1 MLGWAPP
8 PGTGRASQRACRPAK
23 SRSRRGS
30 TGGTAASHRLRNFSY
45 GWPVSNAS
53 RVTWYGTDRTVI
65 IWLPWS
71 PWRGASRTT
80 AVSPWQPGSSPRV
93 LTSGGQRSMLS
104 VRRPTEN
111 YWSDPSK
118 RLGGFMVE
126 QDTRLRILAA
136 AKGVLLDVGY
146 ANLSTRGIAEAAGVP
161 LSQIHYHFG
170 TKQNL
175 MLAVLDME
183 NQMRLARQAAM
194 YEADKPLWEQWLQAC
209 DFFDDD
215 LESGY
220 VRVLMEMT
228 AAGWSNPEIAAAV
241 STQVQGWFDLLAEVA
256 QRAAKR
262 FGLLSPFT
270 PAELAALAGLPFLG
284 AEAVILL
291 GLDDSKIAGRPALR
305 KIGELL
311 RVLEEPPEPRRP
323 R

>member
-1 MLGWAPP
+1 
-8 PGTGRASQRACRPAK
+8 
-23 SRSRRGS
+23 
-30 TGGTAASHRLRNFSY
+30 
-45 GWPVSNAS
+45 
-53 RVTWYGTDRTVI
+53 
-65 IWLPWS
+65 
-71 PWRGASRTT
+71 
-80 AVSPWQPGSSPRV
+80 
-93 LTSGGQRSMLS
+93 
-104 VRRPTEN
+104 
-111 YWSDPSK
+111 
-118 RLGGFMVE
+118 MVVE
-126 QDTRLRILAA
+126 HDTRLRILSG
-136 AKGVLLDVGY
+136 AKDVLLDVGY

-170 TKQNL
+170 SKQNL

-183 NQMRLARQAAM
+183 NQTRLARQAAM

-228 AAGWSNPEIAAAV
+228 AAGWSDQRIAQAV
-241 STQVQGWFDLLAEVA
+241 SAQVQGWFDLLAEVA

-262 FGLLSPFT
+262 FGPQSPFT
-270 PAELAALAGLPFLG
+270 AEELAALAGLPFLG

-311 RVLEEPPEPRRP
+311 RTLEERPEPGRP
-323 R
+323 G

>member
-1 MLGWAPP
+1 M
-8 PGTGRASQRACRPAK
+8 
-23 SRSRRGS
+23 
-30 TGGTAASHRLRNFSY
+30 
-45 GWPVSNAS
+45 
-53 RVTWYGTDRTVI
+53 
-65 IWLPWS
+65 
-71 PWRGASRTT
+71 
-80 AVSPWQPGSSPRV
+80 
-93 LTSGGQRSMLS
+93 
-104 VRRPTEN
+104 
-111 YWSDPSK
+111 
-118 RLGGFMVE
+118 MVE

-146 ANLSTRGIAEAAGVP
+146 AKLSTRGIAEAAGVP

-170 TKQNL
+170 SKQNL

-183 NQMRLARQAAM
+183 NRTRLARQAAM

-228 AAGWSNPEIAAAV
+228 AAGWSDQKIAEAV
-241 STQVQGWFDLLAEVA
+241 SAQVKGWFDLLAEVA

-262 FGLLSPFT
+262 LGPLSPFT
-270 PAELAALAGLPFLG
+270 AEELAALAGLPFLG

-305 KIGELL
+305 RIGELL
-311 RVLEEPPEPRRP
+311 RTLEERPEPGGP
-323 R
+323 

>member
-1 MLGWAPP
+1 M
-8 PGTGRASQRACRPAK
+8 
-23 SRSRRGS
+23 
-30 TGGTAASHRLRNFSY
+30 
-45 GWPVSNAS
+45 
-53 RVTWYGTDRTVI
+53 
-65 IWLPWS
+65 
-71 PWRGASRTT
+71 
-80 AVSPWQPGSSPRV
+80 
-93 LTSGGQRSMLS
+93 
-104 VRRPTEN
+104 
-111 YWSDPSK
+111 
-118 RLGGFMVE
+118 E

-136 AKGVLLDVGY
+136 AKGVLRDVGY

-170 TKQNL
+170 SKQNL

-183 NQMRLARQAAM
+183 NQTRLARQAAM

-228 AAGWSNPEIAAAV
+228 AAGWSDRKIAEAV
-241 STQVQGWFDLLAEVA
+241 SAQVQGWFDLLAEVA
-256 QRAAKR
+256 QRAADR
-262 FGLLSPFT
+262 LGPLSPFT
-270 PAELAALAGLPFLG
+270 AEELAALVGLPFLG

-311 RVLEEPPEPRRP
+311 RSLEERPEPGGP